1 MPNNLKAAV
10 LRAAFS
16 IDREESGLNRSD
28 VELAR
33 HCHFQIDPTPPRDP
47 EKKGKVESGVKYVKR
62 NFFKP
67 RALEDFAEAL
77 RHRHADQGP
86 AKTAVL
92 GLQGRQHLPVQ
103 PTGFAED
110 GGQPVDEGS
119 GGSRHRCCPARQ
131 AVTDDDRK
139 ETVELANL
147 GILDE
152 VLRTDGAWSP
162 SGWTLSLVA
171 VTPSVRPRMS
181 SVPIDI
187 DRMTADERLA
197 LIEELWDSL
206 GESPIELSVE
216 QRAELARR
224 SAQIDEDLRLGR
236 PLGRSWEDVKA
247 NLLAKT
253 SSP

>member
-1 MPNNLKAAV
+1 
-10 LRAAFS
+10 
-16 IDREESGLNRSD
+16 
-28 VELAR
+28 
-33 HCHFQIDPTPPRDP
+33 
-47 EKKGKVESGVKYVKR
+47 
-62 NFFKP
+62 
-67 RALEDFAEAL
+67 
-77 RHRHADQGP
+77 
-86 AKTAVL
+86 
-92 GLQGRQHLPVQ
+92 
-103 PTGFAED
+103 
-110 GGQPVDEGS
+110 
-119 GGSRHRCCPARQ
+119 
-131 AVTDDDRK
+131 
-139 ETVELANL
+139 
-147 GILDE
+147 
-152 VLRTDGAWSP
+152 
-162 SGWTLSLVA
+162 
-171 VTPSVRPRMS
+171 MS